1 VLDDLR
7 RAGLVTETLEW
18 AQPAPVARG

>member
-1 VLDDLR
+1 VLDDLQC
-7 RAGLVTETLEW
+7 AGLVTESLEW